1 MTPELTPGIV
11 TFDQVESLGIYCIF
25 FFCYK
30 KNSDYDG
37 YFFQICYDSDYDHF
51 FDVFDMF
58 GKTEKIM
65 IDLS

>member
-37 YFFQICYDSDYDHF
+37 YFFQICYDILF
-51 FDVFDMF
+51 FQ
-58 GKTEKIM
+58 
-65 IDLS
+65 L